1 MPNTAFKV
9 NTMPRSTAG
18 LPTPK
23 SGWLPTLPPTHVVRA
38 YFLGALPV
46 FVVYL
51 LAIETDG
58 DLSRNFNFW
67 SALRSTLLIAG
78 PTFVLLLPVWAFTGW
93 LERRGFGITRLLLNH
108 GAMSVVFAASAQIL
122 SYGLMWAVLGH
133 EAAER
138 GRNQWFIWQAL
149 QGMMMYWAAA
159 GGYTAYRAV
168 LKARQDAATTVQT
181 QTLLART
188 ELVALRNKLNPH
200 FLFNTLHSIIALTR
214 KDAASA
220 EKALLMFSDMLRYVL
235 DTEKAGHDDVP
246 LQEELDFTRAYLALE
261 AMRLGQR
268 LNVQWDVDEAATHHA
283 VPALSIQPI
292 VENSIKHAFNP
303 RTAPGHLTVGAKL
316 DMQRR
321 ELTVTVADD
330 GPGCAPDVLG
340 GLDSN
345 MGLGLKTVTRRLQL
359 QHGANA
365 GLKIDTQPGAGFKV
379 QFTLPLASDLQD

>member
-1 MPNTAFKV
+1 MPGIASKV
-9 NTMPRSTAG
+9 NTMPSPTAG
-18 LPTPK
+18 LPLPNA
-23 SGWLPTLPPTHVVRA
+23 GWLPALPPAHVVRA

-58 DLSRNFNFW
+58 DLSRNFNLL

-108 GAMSVVFAASAQIL
+108 GAMSVVFAAAAQTL
-122 SYGLMWAVLGH
+122 SYGLMWWVLGH

-168 LKARQDAATTVQT
+168 LNARREAATAVEA

-246 LQEELDFTRAYLALE
+246 LQEELDFTRDYLAFE
-261 AMRLGQR
+261 ALRLGQR
-268 LNVQWDVDEAATHHA
+268 LNVNWEIDDSATHHA
-283 VPALSIQPI
+283 VPALAIQPL

-303 RTAPGHLTVGAKL
+303 RTAPGHLTISAKL
-316 DMQRR
+316 DDARR

-330 GPGCAPDVLG
+330 GPGCAPNAFEG
-340 GLDSN
+340 AS
-345 MGLGLKTVTRRLQL
+345 GLGLKTVTRRLQL

-365 GLKIDTQPGAGFKV
+365 GLRIETQPGQGFKV
-379 QFTLPLASDLQD
+379 QFTLPISLNSQT